1 MSILLVFAI
10 IRRLMSLNVEL
21 APNIF
26 DPVVLPRFM
35 ASSLNA
41 ELLDKTIDLMRQA
54 SWLKTKFV
62 DRDLL
67 LG

>member
-1 MSILLVFAI
+1 
-10 IRRLMSLNVEL
+10 MSLNVEL
-21 APNIF
+21 APNIL

-35 ASSLNA
+35 AGSLNA
-41 ELLDKTIDLMRQA
+41 ELLEETIDLMRQA

-67 LG
+67 IG